1 LTGFDDDQ
9 RAVAVT
15 EKKALGDSWRKDR
28 ACVEKLGDVR
38 WGSFLMWREI
48 IFSTAYSYV
57 GVYVVGTYSK

>member
-1 LTGFDDDQ
+1 MSGNDRRDEIFLRLKIDTGLFMVSECD
-9 RAVAVT
+9 
-15 EKKALGDSWRKDR
+15 LCSMW
-28 ACVEKLGDVR
+28 LGDVR